1 MLYNESPDVLFQP
14 KSAVDPTGYGK
25 VALVTGCGSG
35 IGLATTQLLLAHQFS
50 VCGLDINA
58 FDYDLLRLADHGRFH
73 FHKAD
78 LTAPG
83 SCEEGV
89 RICLATFGYETS
101 RFASS
106 VFD

>member
-1 MLYNESPDVLFQP
+1 MLYNESPDTLFQP

-35 IGLATTQLLLAHQFS
+35 IGLATTQLLLAHQFQ

-73 FHKAD
+73 FHKGD

-83 SCEEGV
+83 ACEEGV
-89 RICLATFGYETS
+89 RICLATFG
-101 RFASS
+101 
-106 VFD
+106 